1 MFKYNPED
9 ATSCLP
15 EGEATLAIVKAEDK
29 VSRAGNDMA
38 VVTFDAFVGE
48 RKGRVTEYVV
58 NPTTLYKL
66 KQIAKALGSK
76 ALGEFDRGEFDPNAH
91 AGETLRAVLAI
102 DSQDG
107 FDDKNIVKKYLA
119 PDAAAPAPKTTDA
132 NAADCPF

>member
-15 EGEATLAIVKAEDK
+15 EGEATMVLIKAEDK

-38 VVTFDAFVGE
+38 VITFDAYVGE
-48 RKGRVTEYVV
+48 RKGRVTEYIV

-76 ALGEFDRGEFDPNAH
+76 AVGEFDKGEFDPNAH

-107 FDDKNIVKKYLA
+107 FDDKNVVKKYLA
-119 PDAAAPAPKTTDA
+119 AGDAAPAPKPVDS